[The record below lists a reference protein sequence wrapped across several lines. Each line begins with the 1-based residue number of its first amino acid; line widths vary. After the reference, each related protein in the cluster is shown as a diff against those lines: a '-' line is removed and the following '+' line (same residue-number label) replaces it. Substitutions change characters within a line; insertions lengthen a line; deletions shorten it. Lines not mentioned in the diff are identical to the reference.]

1 MSYYEKHKAERLQ
14 YQKEYNALNNDKY
27 LEYQKHYYDTVLR
40 SERGY
45 TKKTP
50 KPPKPIKSTPKP
62 KKEEEPV
69 VIITQPVIEPK
80 YVFPQSSFIVRF
92 D

>member
-50 KPPKPIKSTPKP
+50 TPKP